1 MEGEKQPSRDL
12 TEFFLE
18 WRETCAIDKCTRKED
33 VRYVHDMFDNR
44 AQRMIADHRVSGL
57 GGGVVS
63 VSEFSGASGHW
74 FHRIETEFYRSG
86 EKTPEEG
93 GKKYGQA
100 LKDHLFG
107 NDETKVSPGR
117 LNGYFLGMLRT
128 VVNDSFDKS
137 VVSNPVQN
145 DDGTQENPLD
155 NASVQNP
162 SPADDPALSLAAK
175 ECLEDFRGDL
185 SSFWNESAVDMRLAA
200 LCAATRIPF
209 SNPVVVEAS
218 GLKSSAFSN
227 RNDAVVRKLRLI
239 ADGLSDDYDPE
250 IVQFVF
256 RGYLKDAL
264 LALGRTDPACNPF
277 FDIF

>member
-1 MEGEKQPSRDL
+1 MNEAKQEKRDL
-12 TEFFLE
+12 TDFFLE
-18 WRETCAIDKCTRKED
+18 WRDTCAIDKCTRTAD
-33 VRYVHDMFDNR
+33 VRYVHDMFDSR
-44 AQRMIADHRVSGL
+44 AQRMTAGCRASGL
-57 GGGVVS
+57 GGGVIS
-63 VSEFSGASGHW
+63 VSEFSGFSGHW
-74 FHRIETEFYRSG
+74 FNRVESEFYRPG

-100 LKDHLFG
+100 LKDYLFG
-107 NDETKVSPGR
+107 NGETKVSPGR

-145 DDGTQENPLD
+145 DDGTQRNPLE

-175 ECLEDFRGDL
+175 ECLEDFRARL
-185 SSFWNESAVDMRLAA
+185 LSFWNESAVDMRLAA
-200 LCAATRIPF
+200 LCAATRTPF

-277 FDIF
+277 FDVF